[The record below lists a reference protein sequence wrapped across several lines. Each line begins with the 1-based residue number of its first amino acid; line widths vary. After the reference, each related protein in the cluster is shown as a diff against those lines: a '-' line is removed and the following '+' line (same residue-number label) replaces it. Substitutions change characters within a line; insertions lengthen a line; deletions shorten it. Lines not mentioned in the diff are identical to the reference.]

1 MSMRNKSGFTLI
13 ELLITLSVLGIL
25 LAIGVPNLQMFI
37 QNSRLMS
44 QTTGLV
50 GDLNFARSEAIKRGG
65 PVTVCASGDGA
76 TCSGATTWETGWI
89 VFNEDSVPINMTAD
103 AGEAILRVSPALG
116 GSNTLRTGFR
126 PAFRFSPQGYS
137 VGFTDTF
144 RACDSRGL
152 PSGRNVTISNQGRV
166 TTGAGGIGSCP

>member
-1 MSMRNKSGFTLI
+1 MRNKSGFTLI
-13 ELLITLSVLGIL
+13 ELMVTLSVLAIL
-25 LAIGVPNLQMFI
+25 LTIATPNLRMFI

-65 PVTVCASGDGA
+65 AVNICASADGA
-76 TCSGATTWETGWI
+76 TCSGAVTWETGWI
-89 VFNEDSVPINMTAD
+89 VFNENSVPLNTTVD
-103 AGEAILRVSPALG
+103 AGEAILRVTPALG
-116 GSNTLRTGFR
+116 GGNTIRAAR
-126 PAFRFSPQGYS
+126 SAFRFSPQGYS

-152 PSGRNVTISNQGRV
+152 GSGRNVIVSNQGRV
-166 TTGAGGIGSCP
+166 TTGTGGILSCP